1 MNLLVQFLPEL
12 YAALILAITALVAR
26 LASYVVGRGM
36 RQSAPQVA
44 AGARRLGAVIVW
56 LIGGIFA
63 IQEVGIN
70 SDILL
75 LVIALAGVAVLVA
88 LREQLENFGAKYFTD
103 IYSPYKVGDSIRVR
117 EFSGKVIEINATST
131 VLITGDDQLV
141 SIPNSI
147 FMTEVLV
154 NTSPQAWKELTVPFT
169 LGSGVDLPLFESELL
184 KRLGKLR
191 LRLDR
196 RYPPV
201 LALKSRSAQ
210 GTELTLTIMI
220 RRPEERDALSA
231 EVVKRVGETIQRFQL
246 PRPKPVEA
254 KPEAAPPPAKAP
266 AAPPAKASE

>member
-1 MNLLVQFLPEL
+1 MNPLVQFLPEL
-12 YAALILAITALVAR
+12 YAALIVAITALVAG
-26 LASYVVGRGM
+26 LASFVIGRGM

-44 AGARRLGAVIVW
+44 AGARRLGAILVW

-63 IQEVGIN
+63 IQELGIN
-70 SDILL
+70 SDVLI
-75 LVIALAGVAVLVA
+75 LVIALAGVAVLIA

-184 KRLGKLR
+184 KRLSKLR

-201 LALKSRSAQ
+201 LALKSRTAQ

-220 RRPEERDALSA
+220 RRPEEREALSA
-231 EVVKRVGETIQRFQL
+231 EVAKRVGDTIQQFQL
-246 PRPKPVEA
+246 PRPKPEA
-254 KPEAAPPPAKAP
+254 KPEAAPAPPKP
-266 AAPPAKASE
+266 ADPPPAKASK

>member
-1 MNLLVQFLPEL
+1 MNLITPFIPAL

-26 LASYVVGRGM
+26 LASYAIGRAM

-44 AGARRLGAVIVW
+44 AGARRLGAIIVW
-56 LIGGIFA
+56 LVGGIFA
-63 IQEVGIN
+63 IQELGIN
-70 SDILL
+70 SDVLL
-75 LVIALAGVAVLVA
+75 LVIALAGVGVLIA
-88 LREQLENFGAKYFTD
+88 MREQLENFGAKYFTD

-117 EFSGKVIEINATST
+117 DFAGKVIEINATST

-141 SIPNSI
+141 SVPNSI

-169 LGSGVDLPLFESELL
+169 LGSGVDLAQFESELL

-191 LRLDR
+191 ARLDR

-231 EVVKRVGETIQRFQL
+231 EVSKRVGDTIQAFQL
-246 PRPKPVEA
+246 PRPKIEPANAGA
-254 KPEAAPPPAKAP
+254 KTPAPSPAKLT
-266 AAPPAKASE
+266 E